1 MSAVTRPVVGVG
13 VVVLRGDNVLLI
25 RRGRAPRLG
34 DWSIPGGKQELGEGV
49 REAALREV
57 LEETGCG
64 IRLIGLID
72 VVDGI
77 RRDGDGRV
85 VSHYTL
91 VDFAAEWVRG
101 EPVAG
106 DDAAEARWVPLDGL
120 GPYRLWRETTR
131 IISEAVA
138 LRAGESL
145 VGR

>member
-13 VVVLRGDNVLLI
+13 VVVLRGDCVLLI

-34 DWSIPGGKQELGEGV
+34 DWSIPGGRQELGEGV
-49 REAALREV
+49 RDTALREV

-77 RRDGDGRV
+77 RRDKEGEI

-91 VDFAAEWVRG
+91 VDFAAEWVKG

-106 DDAAEARWVPLDGL
+106 DDAAEARWVRLDGL
-120 GPYRLWRETTR
+120 EPYRLWRETTR

-138 LRAGESL
+138 LRAGGSP

>member
-1 MSAVTRPVVGVG
+1 MSAVKRPVVGVG
-13 VVVLRGDNVLLI
+13 VVVLRDDSVLLI
-25 RRGRAPRLG
+25 RRGRPPRLG

-49 REAALREV
+49 RDTALREV

-77 RRDGDGRV
+77 RRDGDGGI

-91 VDFAAEWVRG
+91 IDFAAEWVGG

-120 GPYRLWRETTR
+120 EPYRLWRKTTR

-138 LRAGESL
+138 LRAGASS

>member
-1 MSAVTRPVVGVG
+1 MSVVTRPVVGVG
-13 VVVLRGDNVLLI
+13 VVVLRGDRVLLI

-34 DWSIPGGKQELGEGV
+34 DWSIPGGRQELGEGV
-49 REAALREV
+49 RDTALREV

-77 RRDGDGRV
+77 RRDKEGEIV
-85 VSHYTL
+85 THYTL

-106 DDAAEARWVPLDGL
+106 DDAAEARWVRLDGL
-120 GPYRLWRETTR
+120 EPYRLWRETTR

-138 LRAGESL
+138 LRAGGSS